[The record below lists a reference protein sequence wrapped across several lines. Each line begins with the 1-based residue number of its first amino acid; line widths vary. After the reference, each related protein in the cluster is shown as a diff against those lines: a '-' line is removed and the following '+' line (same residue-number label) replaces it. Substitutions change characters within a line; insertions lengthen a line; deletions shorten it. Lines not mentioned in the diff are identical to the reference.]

1 MSDKPKKT
9 EHLEKRFGII
19 SIEKGFI
26 TPEEFIEAMKI
37 QVWEDIQLGT
47 HRLIGQILLNLDKM
61 TTTQVEDVLKT
72 LFQKP
77 S

>member
-19 SIEKGFI
+19 AIEKGFI

-47 HRLIGQILLNLDKM
+47 HRLIGVILLNLKKL
-61 TTTQVEDVLKT
+61 TSTQVEDVLMT